1 MKVEQVKEL
10 TYQGVAPWMLWVAAV
25 AGIVLC
31 VAFAAVW
38 KVVQINREEKK
49 RKRDEITEIADGA
62 AKERVDKLAEDIS
75 QKVMESMRD
84 KFDSIDKKLDADK
97 VRIEA
102 AEKRSAEH
110 DKALE
115 RIESTLESVDANIK
129 DIHEGFTYLA
139 RGTIATLNHEIHNGN
154 KEELEEAAK
163 ELDKYL
169 THRPIVPMPEKK

>member
-10 TYQGVAPWMLWVAAV
+10 TYQGVAPWMLWVVFV
-25 AGIVLC
+25 AGIAFC

-62 AKERVDKLAEDIS
+62 VKERTDKLAEDIS
-75 QKVMESMRD
+75 QKVMESMKD
-84 KFDSIDKKLDADK
+84 KFDGIDKKLDADK
-97 VRIEA
+97 LRIEE

-115 RIESTLESVDANIK
+115 RIEKTLDNVDANIR
-129 DIHEGFTYLA
+129 DMREGFTFLA
-139 RGTIATLNHEIHNGN
+139 RGTIASLNHQRHNGN
-154 KEELEEAAK
+154 PEELDEAAK
-163 ELDKYL
+163 DLDKYL
-169 THRPIVPMPEKK
+169 TARPIVPIK

>member
-10 TYQGVAPWMLWVAAV
+10 TYQGVAPWMLWVVFV
-25 AGIVLC
+25 AGIALC

-62 AKERVDKLAEDIS
+62 VKERTDKLAEDIS
-75 QKVMESMRD
+75 QKVMESMKD
-84 KFDSIDKKLDADK
+84 KFDGIDKKLDADK
-97 VRIEA
+97 LRIEE

-115 RIESTLESVDANIK
+115 RIEKTLDNVDANIR
-129 DIHEGFTYLA
+129 DMREGFTFLA
-139 RGTIATLNHEIHNGN
+139 RGTIASLNHQRHNGN
-154 KEELEEAAK
+154 PEELDEAAK
-163 ELDKYL
+163 DLDKYL
-169 THRPIVPMPEKK
+169 TARPIVPIK